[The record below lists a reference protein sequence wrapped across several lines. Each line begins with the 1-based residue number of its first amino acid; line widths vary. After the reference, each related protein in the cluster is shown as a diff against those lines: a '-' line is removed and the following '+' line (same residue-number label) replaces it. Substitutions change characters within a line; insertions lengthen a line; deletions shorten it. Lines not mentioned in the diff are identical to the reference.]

1 MCKCASCDQLS
12 FPFSAIILPQ
22 YLCNLQFKLIN
33 THTFKSHA
41 FKNKSCWEKF
51 CLAPF
56 VQINL
61 WAITNSGFHLL
72 VFEHTSLGQTC
83 LWLLQTFIHN
93 IESIYIC
100 IIDTSSTN
108 VDIKKLY
115 NQAPTYD
122 DQFPTLGGGPGA
134 PRAATAKPFGE
145 WTNKPRVQSSTITQ
159 VMFALLA
166 KYLLLWCLASSF
178 WSIKAILH
186 YDLVGRQV
194 HSWK

>member
-33 THTFKSHA
+33 IYPIHTFKSHT
-41 FKNKSCWEKF
+41 FKNKGCWENF
-51 CLAPF
+51 CLTTF

-61 WAITNSGFHLL
+61 WATNNSGFNLL
-72 VFEHTSLGQTC
+72 VIEHTFLIQS

-159 VMFALLA
+159 VMFAC
-166 KYLLLWCLASSF
+166 KIVASLMLGIF
-178 WSIKAILH
+178 ILIEKSNTP
-186 YDLVGRQV
+186 LCPWRQG